1 MVGEWEAEEEE
12 AAIETD
18 DGQKE
23 EDEKEVELK
32 EEEKKKRRMLSG
44 DCSTKPYFSTSLG
57 VYILGSHLNA
67 SKLY

>member
-32 EEEKKKRRMLSG
+32 EEEKKKKKNAIRRLLYKALFLNFPMR
-44 DCSTKPYFSTSLG
+44 
-57 VYILGSHLNA
+57 VILGSHLNA